1 MVYTITLAPLLA
13 VGLPLL
19 LAGAVAAVR
28 PWSNRRPWLRR
39 AVAAGAIT
47 WFLVMLQG
55 PALLFAKPI
64 TRGTGS
70 VDGLPGLLGVWEGEV
85 RCSRTA
91 ETGLTV
97 EAAIAGSVLSREEL
111 AKSLNSDAAAMA
123 DLDGTAY
130 QVSATVKGDQADL
143 VVSEMGFGTPL
154 TGATVDIAPEG
165 VGGTIV
171 SEPGAILHTDDP
183 GSVVTMTWDC
193 GSAP

>member
-1 MVYTITLAPLLA
+1 MAYMITLTPLLA

-19 LAGAVAAVR
+19 LVGAMAAVR
-28 PWSNRRPWLRR
+28 PWSNRRPWLRW

-47 WFLVMLQG
+47 WFLVVLQG

-64 TRGTGS
+64 SVGTGS

-97 EAAIAGSVLSREEL
+97 EAAIAGSALSREEL
-111 AKSLNSDAAAMA
+111 ATSLNSDAAAMA
-123 DLDGTAY
+123 DLNGTAY
-130 QVSATVKGDQADL
+130 QVRATVKGGRAEL
-143 VVSEMGFGTPL
+143 IVREMGFGTPL
-154 TGATVDIAPEG
+154 TAATVEIAPEG

-171 SEPGAILHTDDP
+171 SEPGTILHTDDP

-193 GSAP
+193 GGAP